1 MFTIFF
7 IDLVVTK
14 KIQKQYLLV
23 KPVLIYQKS
32 WNWLLD
38 PMSKILNG
46 KGTKTIFEEIP
57 SLFCQLFIRF
67 VHILIKD
74 NFHRDDPSEAFQDS

>member
-1 MFTIFF
+1 MY
-7 IDLVVTK
+7 V
-14 KIQKQYLLV
+14 LV

>member
-1 MFTIFF
+1 MC
-7 IDLVVTK
+7 
-14 KIQKQYLLV
+14 LLV
-23 KPVLIYQKS
+23 KPVIIYQKS

-57 SLFCQLFIRF
+57 SLILPIVHSFCTYFDQR
-67 VHILIKD
+67 
-74 NFHRDDPSEAFQDS
+74 